1 MAYYSKLS
9 PSDAG
14 SIGSQPNF
22 GEEVAIGN
30 GKVAVGAPL
39 ADDGSTL
46 NRGAVYVY
54 DLDGSNEVKITPSAY
69 ANVAIQF
76 GQNVSIG
83 SNKILVGSGADACFL
98 YDLDGSNE
106 VLIDPGYSNSNFGFD
121 KQGIAIYGD
130 KIYISDSNLASNTR
144 LQVGAV
150 YIYRLSDQ
158 ALLKVVRPSDADDP
172 DSATTGFGYS
182 IDVKDNVLV
191 VGCPTS
197 GEDGST
203 GKVFVYDLDGNNERI
218 FEASDGVTGD
228 YLGWKVGIDSGRIIA
243 SARLW
248 HPSRDGVTSGSGA
261 AYSWK
266 YDGSDERIFR
276 QSNKYNS
283 ETLGDAFSEDS
294 LVAGGGRVY
303 IGARYFENGGR
314 QGSVFS
320 YTVTGQG
327 EYNFLS
333 SDPNADS
340 GDHYSYSLDFDDAS
354 GYLVVGAVFFGTPVV
369 GAAYVYQVSAPSGK
383 VRNLTSKTST
393 TFGNVSG
400 AIFNPNG
407 YFDFGTR
414 TDQFTIT
421 TSTNCSEIFGT
432 TDSGGSWTMETWVW
446 LDDTFNRQTIL
457 SGYTSGENGRWDLEV
472 DTGNIRFIRHVNGTT
487 TASGGITASAW
498 NHVVVTRGDGS
509 DARIRIYLNGTEVG
523 TSLLGGQIRTGQPLS
538 LGMRSDGSNDFPM
551 AGRIAEVRAYKVFLS
566 STQVSQNY
574 NATRG
579 KYGV

>member
-22 GEEVAIGN
+22 GEEVGIGN

-39 ADDGSTL
+39 ADEGSTL

-69 ANVAIQF
+69 PNVAIQF

-106 VLIDPGYSNSNFGFD
+106 VLIDPGYSNGNFGFD

-130 KIYISDSNLASNTR
+130 KFYISDSNLASNTR

-158 ALLKVVRPSDADDP
+158 ALLKVVRPSDANDP
-172 DSATTGFGYS
+172 NSETTGFGYS

-218 FEASDGVTGD
+218 IEASDGVTGD

-248 HPSRDGVTSGSGA
+248 HPSRDGQTSGRGG
-261 AYSWK
+261 AYSWN
-266 YDGSDERIFR
+266 YDGSDERFFR
-276 QSNKYNS
+276 QGVTYGS

-320 YTVTGQG
+320 YTVRGRG

-333 SDPNADS
+333 SDPNAS
-340 GDHYSYSLDFDDAS
+340 AGDHYSYSMDFDDAS

-369 GAAYVYQVSAPSGK
+369 GAAYVYQVAAPSNK
-383 VRNLTSKTST
+383 IRNLSSSST
-393 TFGNVSG
+393 TGTING
-400 AIFNPNG
+400 ATFNPAG
-407 YFDFGTR
+407 YFEFDGVNDRISVAGPIPTIGTGDFAIECWIYLPNVTP
-414 TDQFTIT
+414 
-421 TSTNCSEIFGT
+421 TNCWRGIVTIGNGF
-432 TDSGGSWTMETWVW
+432 
-446 LDDTFNRQTIL
+446 QT
-457 SGYTSGENGRWDLEV
+457 
-472 DTGNIRFIRHVNGTT
+472 
-487 TASGGITASAW
+487 SGGITLYAPRATAPANTAVAILNAVNPTIGGTSNVNDSAW
-498 NHVVVTRGDGS
+498 HHIVLTRVSSTLDIYVDSVSEASEPNTANITETAVTLGRDINCGTTFYQGN
-509 DARIRIYLNGTEVG
+509 IGQLRIY
-523 TSLLGGQIRTGQPLS
+523 TSKGLT
-538 LGMRSDGSNDFPM
+538 
-551 AGRIAEVRAYKVFLS
+551 AAEVL
-566 STQVSQNY
+566 QNF